1 MPQWLGVPELIIIL
15 IILLVIFGP
24 KRLPEIGRSV
34 GKGIKEFKKSTS
46 ELQEQVTAEEPKAG
60 TGEKAEAEKV
70 EKAGAAEASG
80 SKSSET
86 KTS

>member
-46 ELQEQVTAEEPKAG
+46 ELQEQVTAEEPKAS